1 MRTRQPL
8 GIEHT
13 VLGLLARESR
23 HGYDLFQELGSREG
37 LAMVWRLK
45 QGHLYALLRR
55 LEQEGYVVPT
65 LESQEARPPRK
76 VYALTDMGREA
87 FRAWTVAPV
96 PRGRQL
102 RIEFLGKLYFA
113 LQESQEEAQR
123 LVAAQ
128 RQACRSWDEAQP
140 FEMPG
145 PVTFSSLV
153 GSFRA
158 SQVQAS
164 IAWLD
169 ACERTL
175 RLSAVPE

>member
-13 VLGLLARESR
+13 LLGLLHREPR
-23 HGYDLFQELGSREG
+23 HGYDLFQELGSSEG

-45 QGHLYALLRR
+45 QGHLYALLGR
-55 LEQEGYVVPT
+55 LEQEGYVVAT

-76 VYALTDMGREA
+76 VYTLTDKGRQA
-87 FRAWTVAPV
+87 FRAWMETPV
-96 PRGRQL
+96 TRGRQL
-102 RIEFLGKLYFA
+102 RLEFLAKLHFA
-113 LQESQEEAQR
+113 LLESEEAALR
-123 LVAAQ
+123 LVSAQ
-128 RQACRSWDEAQP
+128 REACRTWDEAQP
-140 FEMPG
+140 VEMAG
-145 PVTFSSLV
+145 PVTFPSLV

-169 ACERTL
+169 ACDRTL
-175 RLSAVPE
+175 RLSATPE